1 MLFTVITVTYN
12 RAYLIERT
20 IRSVLNQTFIDY
32 EYIIL
37 DDGST
42 DNTEE
47 VVSRYTKYMNIR
59 YIKKKKT
66 REAVIH
72 AMWP

>member
-59 YIKKKKT
+59 YIKK
-66 REAVIH
+66 
-72 AMWP
+72 P